1 MSIVDMESLMSVALP
16 ILFAL
21 TGLAAALT
29 IWHAV
34 AANIR
39 PIVDLKRR
47 MALPDA
53 GAEIFV
59 TLRDQDFGADD
70 GALARQRRA
79 RHAARPKPITHR
91 LHQFARS
98 RSAA

>member
-1 MSIVDMESLMSVALP
+1 MSVALP

-21 TGLAAALT
+21 AALACVWT

-34 AANIR
+34 ADNIA
-39 PIVDLKRR
+39 PIADLKRR

-59 TLRDQDFGADD
+59 TLRDQDFGADE
-70 GALARQRRA
+70 GALVRQRRA

>member
-1 MSIVDMESLMSVALP
+1 MSVADLETVMSVALP
-16 ILFAL
+16 FLFAL
-21 TGLAAALT
+21 AAAAGVWT

-34 AANIR
+34 AANIA
-39 PIVDLKRR
+39 PIADLKRR

-59 TLRDQDFGADD
+59 TLREQDFGPDE
-70 GALARQRRA
+70 GALVRQRRA
-79 RHAARPKPITHR
+79 RRAARPKPITHR
-91 LHQFARS
+91 LHQFGR

>member
-1 MSIVDMESLMSVALP
+1 MSVALP

-21 TGLAAALT
+21 AAVAGAWT
-29 IWHAV
+29 IWQAV
-34 AANIR
+34 AANIA
-39 PIVDLKRR
+39 PIAELKRR

-59 TLRDQDFGADD
+59 TLRDQDFGADE
-70 GALARQRRA
+70 GSLVRQRRI
-79 RHAARPKPITHR
+79 RHAARPKPVTHR
-91 LHQFARS
+91 LHQFVRS